1 MLWSK
6 KDMIEAIQNTDLLP
20 PKQKLTLKVI
30 CEEGH
35 PVYAKEIENKLNS
48 TTPQISFC
56 LKALMKRG
64 FITREKEGKFVYKP
78 NYKRIDDI
86 IKRYNDTKK

>member
-6 KDMIEAIQNTDLLP
+6 KNMVEAIKNTDLLP
-20 PKQKLTLKVI
+20 PKQKLALEAI
-30 CEEGH
+30 CEEEH
-35 PVYAKEIENKLNS
+35 PVYAKEIENKLKS

-64 FITREKEGKFVYKP
+64 FIIREKEGKYVYKP

-86 IKRYNDTKK
+86 IKRYRDTKK